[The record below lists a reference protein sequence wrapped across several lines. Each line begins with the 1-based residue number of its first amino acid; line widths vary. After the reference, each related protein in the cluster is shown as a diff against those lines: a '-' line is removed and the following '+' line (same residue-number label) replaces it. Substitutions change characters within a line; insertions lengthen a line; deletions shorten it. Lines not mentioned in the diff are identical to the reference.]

1 MRFECRN
8 FVIYLFESDRNKV
21 SSILIKL
28 LHVENILVVI
38 CVVDCNISTAYC
50 LLKFRETYRNQL
62 ITMFVVDLN
71 VKFNSW
77 DDLTSFRRMV
87 IQKECGN
94 KLRDASGGSKKKER
108 KVAQPKSSFFSTRPN
123 FFLFFSLV
131 RYFVN
136 NFSFHFNCVTARSR
150 HEMTEIR
157 NWICS
162 AIKVNAVVSLSL
174 GI

>member
-38 CVVDCNISTAYC
+38 CVVDCSISTAYY
-50 LLKFRETYRNQL
+50 LSKFRETYRSQL
-62 ITMFVVDLN
+62 ITIFVVDLN

-94 KLRDASGGSKKKER
+94 KLRDASGGSKRKER
-108 KVAQPKSSFFSTRPN
+108 KVAQPKSSFFSSRPN

-136 NFSFHFNCVTARSR
+136 NFSFHFNCVTARNR
-150 HEMTEIR
+150 HEMTEVR
-157 NWICS
+157 WLNMQRHKSQCS
-162 AIKVNAVVSLSL
+162 R
-174 GI
+174 

>member
-38 CVVDCNISTAYC
+38 CVADCNISTAYC

-71 VKFNSW
+71 VKFNS
-77 DDLTSFRRMV
+77 
-87 IQKECGN
+87 
-94 KLRDASGGSKKKER
+94 
-108 KVAQPKSSFFSTRPN
+108 
-123 FFLFFSLV
+123 
-131 RYFVN
+131 
-136 NFSFHFNCVTARSR
+136 
-150 HEMTEIR
+150 
-157 NWICS
+157 
-162 AIKVNAVVSLSL
+162 
-174 GI
+174 